1 MRQRTIGLL
10 IVLLLVAL
18 ACVTPTVTEAPVVT
32 GTPVVTSVPTTT
44 LTEPV
49 VIPTAT
55 GAPTTTPSP
64 SPTPTLPPAVG
75 PDPSLRVAIFYYP
88 WYRTPE
94 VDGYWDHWNGAFRP
108 PLDIAS
114 DYYPTLGAYSVG
126 APAVLAQHF
135 AWLREAGVGVIIS
148 SWWGQRSREDQA
160 VPLLLDVAEY
170 YGIKVA
176 FHIEPYGG
184 RTADRLVD
192 DVRYL
197 YTQYGDHPAFYRSTA
212 SSRWSPDAR
221 SKGLFFVWAITV
233 PDHDSPA
240 VGPGYWQGAVDAI
253 HALPDGGLVIA
264 NATEG
269 YWVDGGHFDGL
280 YNYATLHL
288 DKSSFS
294 WARTL
299 PPDAWYIPSVLP
311 GFSARRI
318 GYPPEDHVDRK
329 DGATYEEQWEAALGA
344 GVEPAMVTITSF
356 NEWHE
361 GTQIEPAAV
370 GATHGLGYTYDDYGP
385 LPPDAYLTLTRQLA
399 DQFLAMTWPETYRA
413 RIRVVTTSDWTT
425 FGLVSGA
432 TWLRP
437 SLVSASEEATRAW
450 FEGDDLALIQ
460 PVARAEAGGE
470 VEMVVDI
477 LFANCESGGTLVFE
491 IERGHLGSTQV
502 ELFNYLGTEPVVVGT
517 FVWDGINPG
526 ERNATTVQI
535 PADKLVAPVP

>member
-1 MRQRTIGLL
+1 MRKRAVGLL
-10 IVLLLVAL
+10 VILLAVL
-18 ACVTPTVTEAPVVT
+18 ACVAPTVTEAPVMT
-32 GTPVVTSVPTTT
+32 DTP
-44 LTEPV
+44 TEPAV
-49 VIPTAT
+49 LPTAT
-55 GAPTTTPSP
+55 GAPTAAPTVTPSP
-64 SPTPTLPPAVG
+64 SPTPTLPLATG
-75 PDPSLRVAIFYYP
+75 PDPSLRVAAFYYP

-94 VDGYWDHWNGAFRP
+94 IDGYWDHWDGTFRP

-114 DYYPTLGAYSVG
+114 DYYPVLGAYSVG
-126 APAVLAQHF
+126 DRAVLAQHF

-160 VPLLLDVAEY
+160 VPLLLDVAEL

-197 YTQYGDHPAFYRSTA
+197 YTKYGDHPAFYRSTA
-212 SSRWSPDAR
+212 SSRWSPDTR
-221 SKGLFFVWAITV
+221 SKGLFFVWAISV

-240 VGPGYWQGAVDAI
+240 VGPDYWQEAVDAI
-253 HALPDGGLVIA
+253 HALLDGGLVIA

-288 DKSSFS
+288 DENSFS

-318 GYPPEDHVDRK
+318 GYPLEDHVDRR
-329 DGATYEEQWEAALGA
+329 DGATYEAQWEAAL

-361 GTQIEPAAV
+361 GSQIEPAAA
-370 GATHGLGYTYDDYGP
+370 GATNGLGYTYVDYSP
-385 LPPDAYLTLTRQLA
+385 LSPDAYLTLTRQLA
-399 DQFLAMTWPETYRA
+399 DQFLAATWPATYRA
-413 RIRVVTTSDWTT
+413 RIRFVTTSDWTD
-425 FGLVSGA
+425 FVLVDGA

-437 SLVSASEEATRAW
+437 SLVSASEEATHAL
-450 FEGDDLALIQ
+450 FEGDLLSLSQ
-460 PVARAEAGGE
+460 PLARAEAGGE
-470 VEMVVDI
+470 VEMVVDL
-477 LFANCESGGTLVFE
+477 LFADCESGGTIVFE
-491 IERGHLGSTQV
+491 IERGHLGSTRV
-502 ELFNYLGTEPVVVGT
+502 ELYNYLGIEPVVVGT
-517 FVWDGINPG
+517 FEWGGINPG
-526 ERNATTVQI
+526 ARNATAFQI
-535 PADKLVAPVP
+535 PAEMLMAPVP

>member
-1 MRQRTIGLL
+1 MRKRTLGLL
-10 IVLLLVAL
+10 IVLFVAL
-18 ACVTPTVTEAPVVT
+18 ACVPTAVTEVPGVTGPPITTPTEPSVV
-32 GTPVVTSVPTTT
+32 
-44 LTEPV
+44 
-49 VIPTAT
+49 PTAT
-55 GAPTTTPSP
+55 GAPTATPSP
-64 SPTPTLPPAVG
+64 SPTPPLPPIVG
-75 PDPSLRVAIFYYP
+75 PDPSLRVAVFYYP

-94 VDGYWDHWNGAFRP
+94 VDGYWDHWDGKFRP
-108 PLDIAS
+108 PLDVAS
-114 DYYPTLGAYSVG
+114 DYYPVLGAYSIG
-126 APAVLAQHF
+126 DPAILAQHF

-160 VPLLLDVAEY
+160 VPLLLDVAEL

-197 YTQYGDHPAFYRSTA
+197 YTKYGDHPAFYRSTA
-212 SSRWSPDAR
+212 SSRWSPDTR
-221 SKGLFFVWAITV
+221 SKGLFFVWAISV

-240 VGPGYWQGAVDAI
+240 VGPDYWQEAVDAI
-253 HALPDGGLVIA
+253 HALLDGGLVIA

-288 DKSSFS
+288 DENSFS

-318 GYPPEDHVDRK
+318 GYPLEDHVDRR
-329 DGATYEEQWEAALGA
+329 DGATYEAQWEAAL

-361 GTQIEPAAV
+361 GSQIEPAAA
-370 GATHGLGYTYDDYGP
+370 GATNGLGYTYVDYSP
-385 LPPDAYLTLTRQLA
+385 LSPDAYLTLTRQLA
-399 DQFLAMTWPETYRA
+399 DQFLAATWPATYRA
-413 RIRVVTTSDWTT
+413 RIRFVTTSDWTD
-425 FGLVSGA
+425 FVLVDGA

-437 SLVSASEEATRAW
+437 SLVSASEEATHAL
-450 FEGDDLALIQ
+450 FEGDLLSLSQ
-460 PVARAEAGGE
+460 PLARAEAGGE
-470 VEMVVDI
+470 VEMVVDL
-477 LFANCESGGTLVFE
+477 LFADCESGGTIVFE
-491 IERGHLGSTQV
+491 IERGHLGSTRV
-502 ELFNYLGTEPVVVGT
+502 ELYNYLGIEPVVVGT
-517 FVWDGINPG
+517 FEWGGINPG
-526 ERNATTVQI
+526 ARNATAFQI
-535 PADKLVAPVP
+535 PAEMLMAPVP

>member
-1 MRQRTIGLL
+1 MRQRKIGLL
-10 IVLLLVAL
+10 IAL
-18 ACVTPTVTEAPVVT
+18 FVTVACVTPTVTEAPIVT
-32 GTPVVTSVPTTT
+32 GTP
-44 LTEPV
+44 TEPGARS
-49 VIPTAT
+49 TAT
-55 GAPTTTPSP
+55 DAPTPAATPSS

-75 PDPSLRVAIFYYP
+75 PDPSLRVAVFYYP

-94 VDGYWDHWNGAFRP
+94 VDGYWDHWDGKFRP

-114 DYYPTLGAYSVG
+114 DYYPVLGAYSVG
-126 APAVLAQHF
+126 DRAVLAQHF

-176 FHIEPYGG
+176 FHVEPYGG

-197 YTQYGDHPAFYRSTA
+197 YAQYGDHPAFYRSTA
-212 SSRWSPDAR
+212 SSRWSLGAR
-221 SKGLFFVWAITV
+221 SKGLFFVWAISV

-240 VGPGYWQGAVDAI
+240 VGPDYWQGAVDAI

-280 YNYATLHL
+280 YNYATLQL
-288 DKSSFS
+288 DKSGGFS
-294 WARTL
+294 WARAL
-299 PPDAWYIPSVLP
+299 PPDAWYVPSVLP

-329 DGATYEEQWEAALGA
+329 DGATYEEQWEAALGT
-344 GVEPAMVTITSF
+344 GVEPAMITITSF

-361 GTQIEPAAV
+361 GSQIEPAAA
-370 GATHGLGYTYDDYGP
+370 GATNGLGHTYDDYSP

-399 DQFLAMTWPETYRA
+399 DQSLAMTWSATYRA
-413 RIRVVTTSDWTT
+413 RIRFVTTSDWTN
-425 FGLVSGA
+425 FVLVGGA

-450 FEGDDLALIQ
+450 FEGDRLSLSQ
-460 PVARAEAGGE
+460 PLARAEAGGQ
-470 VEMVVDI
+470 VEMVVDV

-491 IERGHLGSTQV
+491 IERGHLGSTRV
-502 ELFNYLGTEPVVVGT
+502 ELSNYLGATPVVVGT

-535 PADKLVAPVP
+535 PAEKLAAPAP